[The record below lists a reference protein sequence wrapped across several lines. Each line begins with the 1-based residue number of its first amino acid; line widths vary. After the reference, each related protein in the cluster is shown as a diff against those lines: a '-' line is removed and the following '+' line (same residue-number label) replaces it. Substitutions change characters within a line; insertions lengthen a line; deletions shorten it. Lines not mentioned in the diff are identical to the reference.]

1 MFGSGGLVN
10 FEDFSSRMCVN
21 VETEMLRVV
30 SFVKGNREMAKFS
43 AMPMRVCD
51 EMPDIE
57 LQ

>member
-1 MFGSGGLVN
+1 MN
-10 FEDFSSRMCVN
+10 FEDFSSSMCVN

-30 SFVKGNREMAKFS
+30 SSVKGNRDMAKFS